1 MKNSHYQLLIRLRSY
16 FLFVL
21 LTTFVISI
29 AYFATAKP
37 VNHDPLSSNAIPEV
51 ADYVRDFED
60 NADDNQLFII
70 PSSFNQAIQ
79 LNWTTSS
86 KTSAFKPSFT
96 KVSYRARPRSPPVYS
111 LI

>member
-1 MKNSHYQLLIRLRSY
+1 MKNSLYQSLLRLRGY
-16 FLFVL
+16 LFFAL

-29 AYFATAKP
+29 AYLATEKP
-37 VNHDPLSSNAIPEV
+37 VNHDSLSANAIPEV

-70 PSSFNQAIQ
+70 PTSLNQAIQ
-79 LNWTTSS
+79 LNWTTISN
-86 KTSAFKPSFT
+86 TSTFQPSFT